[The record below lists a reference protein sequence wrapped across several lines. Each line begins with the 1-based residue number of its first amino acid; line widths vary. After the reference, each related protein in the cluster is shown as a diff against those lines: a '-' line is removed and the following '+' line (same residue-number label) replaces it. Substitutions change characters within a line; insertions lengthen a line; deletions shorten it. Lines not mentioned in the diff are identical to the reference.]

1 MKGETTMKPNKP
13 NAQEKRSPLETLRT
27 LWVPMAVGAVLLV
40 MLAIVANLVWKDY
53 STALME
59 SQTRQMELVVQSLAD
74 SIEFSLEEY
83 LDRLD
88 SAVAKVEAN
97 PDDKPTLAPS
107 DTLSDLWLE
116 DNDGN
121 VIYRCY
127 GLTAVGDV
135 LLTRTSDISYWQY
148 HSGDTHYLVLKKDVG
163 AQSVCLVVNSTM
175 LYRQL
180 VSDIRVGTNGYVV
193 IKNDRDMVVMHP
205 EAAQWGIQVVDGR
218 QKLYAYKDLDLT
230 SLSELLKAQRTQ
242 DSGIRDYYSYWWTD
256 PKLPRVHKISAFR
269 HLDVGSSFWIVSA
282 VVDYDDL
289 YQPVRDSFLKMALMF
304 SAVAVVLVLFTGMMF
319 RLQRKNQRSVTKIND
334 LQEVNEAL
342 EELQKS
348 RESLAHDQRLQLMG
362 TLTGGI
368 AHEFN
373 NFLTPITGYADLI
386 MADADPESEIYD
398 NAREISEAAEKAR
411 DVVKQI
417 SSMSRK
423 NVETVYDAVPVE
435 SLIEHTCKLV
445 ETNCPKQ
452 VRLRQEL
459 ELHGENVLGN
469 STQLQQVLLNICING
484 IHAIGV
490 GEGSL
495 TLRAKAVPREE
506 LAARI
511 PEEKISD
518 DWQSYVRISVTDTGC
533 GMDKDTLARIF
544 EPFFTTKKQG
554 EGTGLGLALAE
565 QIISTHRGHILAES
579 TLGQGTTFYIYL
591 PVLEQQRAREQVQW
605 GVDHKLRILAADD
618 NKKVL
623 NLLEKD
629 FGRFGLEVL
638 TCSRRGEVRTLL
650 ETQPFDALAID
661 ESLTGGSG
669 VEFCMSI
676 QGKYPALTRIVMTS
690 IPTREIVDA
699 RRHGVIDGYIL
710 KPVSAATLLEEI
722 RACRRSEKQK

>member
-1 MKGETTMKPNKP
+1 MKPNKP
-13 NAQEKRSPLETLRT
+13 NVQEKRSTLETLRT

-107 DTLSDLWLE
+107 DTLRDIWLE
-116 DNDGN
+116 DNDGS
-121 VIYRCY
+121 VVYRCY
-127 GLTAVGDV
+127 GITALSDV
-135 LLTRTSDISYWQY
+135 LITRSEGVSYWQY
-148 HSGDTHYLVLKKDVG
+148 HRGDTHYLVLKKAAG
-163 AQSVCLVVNSTM
+163 EQSVCLVVDSTT
-175 LYRQL
+175 LYKQL
-180 VSDIRVGTNGYVV
+180 VSDIRVGTNGYVM
-193 IKNDRDMVVMHP
+193 IKNANDMVVMHP
-205 EAAQWGIQVVDGR
+205 ESAQWGIQVVDGR

-495 TLRAKAVPREE
+495 TLRAKVVPREE

-518 DWQSYVRISVTDTGC
+518 DWQSYVRVSVTDTGC
-533 GMDKDTLARIF
+533 GMDKDTLAHIF

-579 TLGQGTTFYIYL
+579 TLGQGTTFDIYL

-629 FGRFGLEVL
+629 FGRFGLEVR

-669 VEFCMSI
+669 VELCMSI
-676 QGKYPALTRIVMTS
+676 QGRYPALTRIVMTS

>member
-1 MKGETTMKPNKP
+1 M
-13 NAQEKRSPLETLRT
+13 
-27 LWVPMAVGAVLLV
+27 
-40 MLAIVANLVWKDY
+40 
-53 STALME
+53 
-59 SQTRQMELVVQSLAD
+59 
-74 SIEFSLEEY
+74 
-83 LDRLD
+83 
-88 SAVAKVEAN
+88 
-97 PDDKPTLAPS
+97 
-107 DTLSDLWLE
+107 
-116 DNDGN
+116 
-121 VIYRCY
+121 
-127 GLTAVGDV
+127 
-135 LLTRTSDISYWQY
+135 
-148 HSGDTHYLVLKKDVG
+148 
-163 AQSVCLVVNSTM
+163 
-175 LYRQL
+175 
-180 VSDIRVGTNGYVV
+180 
-193 IKNDRDMVVMHP
+193 
-205 EAAQWGIQVVDGR
+205 
-218 QKLYAYKDLDLT
+218 
-230 SLSELLKAQRTQ
+230 
-242 DSGIRDYYSYWWTD
+242 
-256 PKLPRVHKISAFR
+256 
-269 HLDVGSSFWIVSA
+269 
-282 VVDYDDL
+282 
-289 YQPVRDSFLKMALMF
+289 
-304 SAVAVVLVLFTGMMF
+304 
-319 RLQRKNQRSVTKIND
+319 
-334 LQEVNEAL
+334 

-386 MADADPESEIYD
+386 MADAAPESEIYD

-518 DWQSYVRISVTDTGC
+518 DWQSYVRVSVTDTGC
-533 GMDKDTLARIF
+533 GMDKDTLAHIF

-579 TLGQGTTFYIYL
+579 TLGQGTTFDIYL

-690 IPTREIVDA
+690 SPTREIVDA
-699 RRHGVIDGYIL
+699 RRHGVIDGYTL

>member
-1 MKGETTMKPNKP
+1 MKPNKP
-13 NAQEKRSPLETLRT
+13 NAQEKRSTLETLRT

-107 DTLSDLWLE
+107 DTLRDIWLE
-116 DNDGN
+116 DNDGSI
-121 VIYRCY
+121 VYRCY
-127 GLTAVGDV
+127 GITALSDV
-135 LLTRTSDISYWQY
+135 LITRSEGVSYWQY
-148 HSGDTHYLVLKKDVG
+148 HRGDTHYLVLKKAAG
-163 AQSVCLVVNSTM
+163 EQSVCLVVDSTT
-175 LYRQL
+175 LYKQL
-180 VSDIRVGTNGYVV
+180 VSDIRVGTNGYVM
-193 IKNDRDMVVMHP
+193 IKNANDMVVMHP
-205 EAAQWGIQVVDGR
+205 ESAQWGIQVVDGR
-218 QKLYAYKDLDLT
+218 QKLYAYKNLDLT

-269 HLDVGSSFWIVSA
+269 HLDVGSSFWIVSCRGGLRRSLPAGAGQLLEDGAHVQRRCGGSGA
-282 VVDYDDL
+282 VYRDDIPSAAEEPA
-289 YQPVRDSFLKMALMF
+289 QRDQD
-304 SAVAVVLVLFTGMMF
+304 
-319 RLQRKNQRSVTKIND
+319 QRPAGGQRG
-334 LQEVNEAL
+334 AG
-342 EELQKS
+342 KS
-348 RESLAHDQRLQLMG
+348 CRRARESLAHDQRLQLMG

-490 GEGSL
+490 W
-495 TLRAKAVPREE
+495 RAA
-506 LAARI
+506 
-511 PEEKISD
+511 
-518 DWQSYVRISVTDTGC
+518 
-533 GMDKDTLARIF
+533 
-544 EPFFTTKKQG
+544 
-554 EGTGLGLALAE
+554 
-565 QIISTHRGHILAES
+565 
-579 TLGQGTTFYIYL
+579 
-591 PVLEQQRAREQVQW
+591 
-605 GVDHKLRILAADD
+605 
-618 NKKVL
+618 
-623 NLLEKD
+623 
-629 FGRFGLEVL
+629 
-638 TCSRRGEVRTLL
+638 
-650 ETQPFDALAID
+650 
-661 ESLTGGSG
+661 
-669 VEFCMSI
+669 
-676 QGKYPALTRIVMTS
+676 
-690 IPTREIVDA
+690 
-699 RRHGVIDGYIL
+699 
-710 KPVSAATLLEEI
+710 
-722 RACRRSEKQK
+722 

>member
-1 MKGETTMKPNKP
+1 MKPNKP
-13 NAQEKRSPLETLRT
+13 NAQEKRSPLETLHT

-97 PDDKPTLAPS
+97 PDYKPSLAQS
-107 DTLSDLWLE
+107 DTLADIWLE

-163 AQSVCLVVNSTM
+163 TQSVCLVVNSTM

-230 SLSELLKAQRTQ
+230 SLSELLNAQRTEN
-242 DSGIRDYYSYWWTD
+242 SGIRDYYSYWWTD
-256 PKLPRVHKISAFR
+256 PALPRVHKISAFR
-269 HLDVGSSFWIVSA
+269 HLPVGNSFWIVSA

-304 SAVAVVLVLFTGMMF
+304 SAVAVVLVLFTGMIF
-319 RLQRKNQRSVTKIND
+319 RLQWKNQRSVTKIND

-518 DWQSYVRISVTDTGC
+518 DWQSYVRVSVTDTGC

-591 PVLEQQRAREQVQW
+591 PVLERQRVLEQVQW

-676 QGKYPALTRIVMTS
+676 QGKYPALTSIVMTS
-690 IPTREIVDA
+690 SPTREIVDA
-699 RRHGVIDGYIL
+699 RRHGVIDGYTL

>member
-1 MKGETTMKPNKP
+1 MKPNKP
-13 NAQEKRSPLETLRT
+13 NAQEKRSTLETLHT

-40 MLAIVANLVWKDY
+40 ILAIVANLVWKDY

-97 PDDKPTLAPS
+97 PNYKPTVAPS
-107 DTLSDLWLE
+107 DTLRDIWLE

-121 VIYRCY
+121 IVYRCY
-127 GLTAVGDV
+127 GITALRDV
-135 LLTRTSDISYWQY
+135 LITRSEGVSYWQY
-148 HSGDTHYLVLKKDVG
+148 HRGDTHYLVLKKAAG
-163 AQSVCLVVNSTM
+163 EQSVCLVVDSTT
-175 LYRQL
+175 LYKQL
-180 VSDIRVGTNGYVV
+180 VSDIRVGTNGYVM
-193 IKNDRDMVVMHP
+193 IKNANDRVVMHP
-205 EAAQWGIQVVDGR
+205 ESAQWGIQVVDGR

-304 SAVAVVLVLFTGMMF
+304 SAVAVVLVLFTGMIF

-459 ELHGENVLGN
+459 GREPVLSELSEASGLTPDEIAQVEIATDTPE
-469 STQLQQVLLNICING
+469 SLQRETADG
-484 IHAIGV
+484 
-490 GEGSL
+490 L
-495 TLRAKAVPREE
+495 TLEGMLGTDAPEEGMVERIALRESIDQLPE
-506 LAARI
+506 KERMTILLRYFKGLTQEQTARI
-511 PEEKISD
+511 
-518 DWQSYVRISVTDTGC
+518 
-533 GMDKDTLARIF
+533 
-544 EPFFTTKKQG
+544 
-554 EGTGLGLALAE
+554 LGV
-565 QIISTHRGHILAES
+565 S
-579 TLGQGTTFYIYL
+579 
-591 PVLEQQRAREQVQW
+591 QVQ
-605 GVDHKLRILAADD
+605 VSR
-618 NKKVL
+618 
-623 NLLEKD
+623 LE
-629 FGRFGLEVL
+629 
-638 TCSRRGEVRTLL
+638 RRGLKRLREFL
-650 ETQPFDALAID
+650 
-661 ESLTGGSG
+661 SL
-669 VEFCMSI
+669 
-676 QGKYPALTRIVMTS
+676 
-690 IPTREIVDA
+690 
-699 RRHGVIDGYIL
+699 
-710 KPVSAATLLEEI
+710 
-722 RACRRSEKQK
+722 

>member
-1 MKGETTMKPNKP
+1 MKPNKP
-13 NAQEKRSPLETLRT
+13 NAQEKRSTLEMLRT

-97 PDDKPTLAPS
+97 PDDKPTVAPS
-107 DTLSDLWLE
+107 DTLRDIWLE
-116 DNDGN
+116 DKDGSI
-121 VIYRCY
+121 VYRCY
-127 GLTAVGDV
+127 GITALSDV
-135 LLTRTSDISYWQY
+135 LITRSEGVSYWQY
-148 HSGDTHYLVLKKDVG
+148 HRGDTHYLVLKKAAG
-163 AQSVCLVVNSTM
+163 EQSVCLVVDSTT
-175 LYRQL
+175 LYKQL
-180 VSDIRVGTNGYVV
+180 VSDIRVGTNGYVM
-193 IKNDRDMVVMHP
+193 IKNANDMVVMHP
-205 EAAQWGIQVVDGR
+205 ESAQWGIQVVDGR

-304 SAVAVVLVLFTGMMF
+304 SAVAVVLVLFTGLIF
-319 RLQRKNQRSVTKIND
+319 RLQWKNQRSVTKIND

-386 MADADPESEIYD
+386 MADADPESELYD
-398 NAREISEAAEKAR
+398 NAREIGEAAEKAR

-495 TLRAKAVPREE
+495 TLRAKVVPREE

-511 PEEKISD
+511 PE
-518 DWQSYVRISVTDTGC
+518 
-533 GMDKDTLARIF
+533 
-544 EPFFTTKKQG
+544 
-554 EGTGLGLALAE
+554 
-565 QIISTHRGHILAES
+565 
-579 TLGQGTTFYIYL
+579 
-591 PVLEQQRAREQVQW
+591 
-605 GVDHKLRILAADD
+605 
-618 NKKVL
+618 
-623 NLLEKD
+623 
-629 FGRFGLEVL
+629 
-638 TCSRRGEVRTLL
+638 
-650 ETQPFDALAID
+650 
-661 ESLTGGSG
+661 
-669 VEFCMSI
+669 
-676 QGKYPALTRIVMTS
+676 TS
-690 IPTREIVDA
+690 A
-699 RRHGVIDGYIL
+699 
-710 KPVSAATLLEEI
+710 
-722 RACRRSEKQK
+722 

>member
-1 MKGETTMKPNKP
+1 M
-13 NAQEKRSPLETLRT
+13 
-27 LWVPMAVGAVLLV
+27 
-40 MLAIVANLVWKDY
+40 
-53 STALME
+53 
-59 SQTRQMELVVQSLAD
+59 
-74 SIEFSLEEY
+74 
-83 LDRLD
+83 
-88 SAVAKVEAN
+88 
-97 PDDKPTLAPS
+97 
-107 DTLSDLWLE
+107 
-116 DNDGN
+116 
-121 VIYRCY
+121 
-127 GLTAVGDV
+127 
-135 LLTRTSDISYWQY
+135 
-148 HSGDTHYLVLKKDVG
+148 
-163 AQSVCLVVNSTM
+163 
-175 LYRQL
+175 
-180 VSDIRVGTNGYVV
+180 
-193 IKNDRDMVVMHP
+193 
-205 EAAQWGIQVVDGR
+205 
-218 QKLYAYKDLDLT
+218 
-230 SLSELLKAQRTQ
+230 
-242 DSGIRDYYSYWWTD
+242 
-256 PKLPRVHKISAFR
+256 HKISAFR

-304 SAVAVVLVLFTGMMF
+304 SAVAVVLVLFTGMIF

-386 MADADPESEIYD
+386 MADAAPESEIYD

-495 TLRAKAVPREE
+495 TLRAKVVPREE

-518 DWQSYVRISVTDTGC
+518 DWQSYVRVSVTDTGC
-533 GMDKDTLARIF
+533 GMDKDTLVHIF

-579 TLGQGTTFYIYL
+579 TLGQGTTFDIYL

-669 VEFCMSI
+669 VELCMSI

-710 KPVSAATLLEEI
+710 KPVSAATLLEEV

>member
-1 MKGETTMKPNKP
+1 MKLNPSVP
-13 NAQEKRSPLETLRT
+13 REKRSVLEALKS
-27 LWVPMAVGAVLLV
+27 LVVPMAIGAVLLV
-40 MLAIVANLVWKDY
+40 LLAIVAGLVWKDY
-53 STALME
+53 RTALME

-74 SIEFSLEEY
+74 SIEFSLDEY
-83 LDRLD
+83 IDRLN
-88 SAVAKVEAN
+88 SAVSKVENDPEAR
-97 PDDKPTLAPS
+97 PTLARS
-107 DTLSDLWLE
+107 DTLCDIWLE

-121 VIYRCY
+121 ITYNCY
-127 GLTAVGDV
+127 GVTAVSDV
-135 LLTRTSDISYWQY
+135 LITKSEGIAYWQY
-148 HSGDTHYLVLKKDVG
+148 HSGDTHYLVLKKAVG
-163 AQSVCLVVNSTM
+163 DQSVCLVVDSTT
-175 LYRQL
+175 LYKQL
-180 VSDIRVGTNGYVV
+180 VSDIRVGTNGYVM
-193 IKNDRDMVVMHP
+193 IKNANDMVVMHP
-205 EAAQWGIQVVDGR
+205 EPAQWGIQVLDGR
-218 QKLYAYKDLDLT
+218 QKLYAYKELDLT
-230 SLSELLKAQRTQ
+230 SLSELLEAQRTE
-242 DSGIRDYYSYWWTD
+242 DAGIRDYYSYWWID
-256 PKLPRVHKISAFR
+256 PRLPRVHKISAFR

-289 YQPVRDSFLKMALMF
+289 YQPVQDSFLKMAVMF
-304 SAVAVVLVLFTGMMF
+304 SAIAAVLVLFTILMF
-319 RLQRKNQRSVTKIND
+319 RLQRKNQRSATKIND

-342 EELQKS
+342 EELQRS

-423 NVETVYDAVPVE
+423 NVETVYDAVSVA

-452 VRLRQEL
+452 VQLKQKL
-459 ELHGENVLGN
+459 ELNGESVLGN

-495 TLRAKAVPREE
+495 TLRAKVVTREE

-533 GMDKDTLARIF
+533 GMDKDTLAHIF

-579 TLGQGTTFYIYL
+579 AIGKGTTFYIYL
-591 PVLEQQRAREQVQW
+591 PVLEQQRAKEQVQW

-629 FGRFGLEVL
+629 FGRFGLEVV
-638 TCSRRGEVRTLL
+638 TCSRRGEMRALL
-650 ETQPFDALAID
+650 EEQPFDALAID

-676 QGKYPALTRIVMTS
+676 QGKYPELTRIVMTS
-690 IPTREIVDA
+690 SPTREIVDA
-699 RRHGVIDGYIL
+699 RRHRVIDGYIL

-722 RACRRSEKQK
+722 RACRRNEKPEQ

>member
-533 GMDKDTLARIF
+533 GMDKDTLASIF